1 MRKILVYAD
10 EIVRIGRKIGGL
22 CIDLDIDGSNFIIT
36 TSILTKVTVCPEN
49 PLQKD
54 GNRLLHFIVKD
65 DTGTEYEVLQ
75 DIYYEPMD

>member
-10 EIVRIGRKIGGL
+10 EIVRIGRKIGG
-22 CIDLDIDGSNFIIT
+22 LDIDGSNFIIT

-75 DIYYEPMD
+75 DIYHEPLD

>member
-10 EIVRIGRKIGGL
+10 EIVRIGRKIGG
-22 CIDLDIDGSNFIIT
+22 LDIDGSNFIIT

-54 GNRLLHFIVKD
+54 GNKIIGCKEIR
-65 DTGTEYEVLQ
+65 
-75 DIYYEPMD
+75 